1 MNKLNLFFLL
11 LGLAG
16 FLKPDDSF
24 SQDFLV
30 VGNDTGIT
38 SLTNSEL
45 ISIFKPKNN
54 RWENNRPVIIVLPGS
69 GSDISEAVARQVYG
83 KSFVAVQKYWLSL
96 VFQGRFNAP
105 YFFNTD
111 EEVLNFIKKNPGA
124 IGFVSSSNGVPENL
138 LIRIR

>member
-1 MNKLNLFFLL
+1 MNRLKLILILF
-11 LGLAG
+11 GLAA
-16 FLKPDDSF
+16 FFKPEDSF

-54 RWENNRPVIIVLPGS
+54 RWENNRPVIIVLPGA
-69 GSDISEAVARQVYG
+69 GSVISDAVARQVYG

-96 VFQGRFNAP
+96 VFQGRYNAP

-111 EEVLNFIKKNPGA
+111 EEVLNFVKKNPGA

>member
-1 MNKLNLFFLL
+1 MKKLNYILVFLGLTLFF
-11 LGLAG
+11 
-16 FLKPDDSF
+16 KPQTSF
-24 SQDFLV
+24 SQEFLV
-30 VGNDTGIT
+30 VGNDTGVS

-45 ISIFKPKNN
+45 VSIFKPKNN
-54 RWENNRPVIIVLPGS
+54 RWENNRPVIIVLPGT
-69 GSDISEAVARQVYG
+69 GSPISEAVARQVYG

-111 EEVLNFIKKNPGA
+111 EEVLNFVRKNPGA